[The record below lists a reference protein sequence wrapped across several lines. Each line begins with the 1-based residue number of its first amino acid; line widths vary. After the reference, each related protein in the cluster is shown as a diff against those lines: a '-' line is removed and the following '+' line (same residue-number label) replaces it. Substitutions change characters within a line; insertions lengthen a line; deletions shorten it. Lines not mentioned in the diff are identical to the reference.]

1 MEIIGYLRVSTE
13 GQAVEGVSLEAQEAK
28 IRAWADLNDGT
39 VAQVY
44 EDAGLSGAKMASRP
58 GLQAAIQHVC
68 KTKGALVVYSLSRLA
83 RSTRDTLEISER
95 LSKAGAEL
103 VSLSE
108 KIDTTSASGKMIFRL
123 LAVLAEFERDQVSER
138 TRFAMS
144 HLRAKGRR
152 VSRYAPFGWDVSPD
166 GRDLVQNKEDMKI
179 VRRIGT
185 LRKNGRTPVWIV
197 NRLTDLAIPTK
208 QGRDVWSPKVVR
220 SIVKRIEDGSL

>member
-1 MEIIGYLRVSTE
+1 MKVIGYLRVSTE

-28 IRAWADLNDGT
+28 VRAWADLNDRS
-39 VAQVY
+39 VDHIY
-44 EDAGLSGAKMASRP
+44 KDAGLSGAKMASRP
-58 GLQAAIQHVC
+58 GLNAAIEHAC

-83 RSTRDTLEISER
+83 RSTRDTLAISER

-144 HLRAKGRR
+144 HLRANGRR
-152 VSRYAPFGWDVSPD
+152 VSRHAPFGWDVSLD
-166 GRDLVQNKEDMKI
+166 GRDLVPNKEDMKV
-179 VRRIGT
+179 VRRIRT
-185 LRKNGRTPVWIV
+185 LRKNGRSPGWIA
-197 NRLTDLAIPTK
+197 NRLTDLGIATK
-208 QGRDVWSPKVVR
+208 QGCKAWSPKVVR
-220 SIVKRIEDGSL
+220 SIVKRIEDGIL